1 MEEMEAEG
9 LETGQIR
16 DKLIEDVLSRKHT
29 RNTTRANS

>member
-16 DKLIEDVLSRKHT
+16 LIEDVLSRKHT